1 LKKHAVILT
10 VGFLFMLVQ
19 NFSYMK
25 VPRHIRIILDE
36 IGGLNRGPV
45 IRTHIIY
52 IFIFTAVL
60 AVSLF
65 LMRKLIIGVSRKI
78 EYEFR
83 KKIYHK
89 LLSMDYLFF
98 QRNETGDLMSRCTND
113 LNSVRTLLGPG
124 VMYIPNSLSRLVL
137 FLPVLIGLSGSLM
150 LILGAIMV
158 FLVIIIFTLLP
169 LLRPLFLQIQ
179 EAMGSMNN
187 RVWQVISGITSIKQ
201 YTAEKIEIERFKAFN
216 EEYIKKQMAV
226 VKLQELLR
234 PLFFFVFSISELIIL
249 WAGGK
254 QVINGQMTMGELL
267 QFNIMISYLT
277 FPILALG
284 WMMTLIQEGISA
296 LGRINYI
303 LHQEVE
309 DGDNKKPLESDEPG
323 FSVRDLTYR
332 YPGHSETALENVTLT
347 VKPGQII
354 GITGPVGSGK
364 STLLS
369 ILTGLIRPDRGR
381 VFVDGTDICDI
392 DPRDLYA
399 KIAVVSQSPFL
410 FSRSVAENIALGPEE
425 VPMEVIQKAAAD
437 AGLSKDI
444 EAFHD
449 GLSQVVGERGITLS
463 GGQKQRVAIARA
475 LSKCAPILVLD
486 DPLSN
491 VDARTEAHILQ
502 NLQSLRCYR
511 TLIIVSHRVSVLR
524 TTDIVYVFDNGTI
537 AECGRHRS
545 LVRRKNGFYARMA
558 KLQQMEME
566 LEQE

>member
-1 LKKHAVILT
+1 MT
-10 VGFLFMLVQ
+10 VGLAFMLLQ

-25 VPRHIRIILDE
+25 VPMYIRIILDE
-36 IGGLNRGPV
+36 VGGRNRGSV
-45 IRTHIIY
+45 IWTNIFY
-52 IFIFTAVL
+52 ICIFTAVL

-78 EYEFR
+78 EYRFR
-83 KKIYHK
+83 EQIYHK

-98 QRNETGDLMSRCTND
+98 QQNETGDLMSRCTND

-150 LILGAIMV
+150 LILGGIMV
-158 FLVIIIFTLLP
+158 FLVIIIVTLLP
-169 LLRPLFLQIQ
+169 MMRPLFLQIQ

-201 YTAEKIEIERFKAFN
+201 YTAENIEIERFKTFN

-234 PLFFFVFSISELIIL
+234 PLFFFVFSISELVIL
-249 WAGGK
+249 WVGGK
-254 QVINGQMTMGELL
+254 QVINGQMTIGELL

-284 WMMTLIQEGISA
+284 WMMTLIQQGISA

-309 DGDNKKPLESDEPG
+309 DGDDKKRLESNEPE

-332 YPGHSETALENVTLT
+332 YPGHSEDVLKNINLSI
-347 VKPGQII
+347 KPGQII

-369 ILTGLIRPDRGR
+369 ILTGLIRPDRGQ

-392 DPRDLYA
+392 DPRSIYH

-410 FSRSVAENIALGPEE
+410 FSKSVAENIALGPDD
-425 VPMEVIQKAAAD
+425 VPLEAVQKAAAD

-444 EAFHD
+444 EAFHG
-449 GLSQVVGERGITLS
+449 GLSQEVGERGITLS

-491 VDARTEAHILQ
+491 VDARTEAQILQ

-511 TLIIVSHRVSVLR
+511 TLIIVSHRISVLR
-524 TTDIVYVFDNGTI
+524 TTDVVYVFDNGAI

-545 LVRRKNGFYARMA
+545 LVHRKNGIYARLA

-566 LEQE
+566 LEKG

>member
-1 LKKHAVILT
+1 MKKHAVTLL
-10 VGFLFMLVQ
+10 VGFAFMLIQ

-25 VPRHIRIILDE
+25 VPMYIRIILDE
-36 IGGLNRGPV
+36 IGGQNRAAV
-45 IRTHIIY
+45 FSANILY
-52 IFIFTAVL
+52 IFIYTVVL

-78 EYEFR
+78 EYGFR
-83 KKIYHK
+83 EKIYHK

-150 LILGAIMV
+150 LILGGIMA
-158 FLVIIIFTLLP
+158 FLVIIIVTLLP

-179 EAMGSMNN
+179 EAMGTMNN

-201 YTAEKIEIERFKAFN
+201 YTAEDIEVERFKAFN
-216 EEYIKKQMAV
+216 KEYIKKQMAV

-234 PLFFFVFSISELIIL
+234 PLFFFVFSISELVIL
-249 WAGGK
+249 WVGGK

-267 QFNIMISYLT
+267 QFNIMVSYLT

-284 WMMTLIQEGISA
+284 WMMTLVQQGISA

-303 LHQEVE
+303 LHEEVE
-309 DGDNKKPLESDEPG
+309 SGDGKKRLESDEPE
-323 FSVRDLTYR
+323 FSVQHLTYR
-332 YPGHSETALENVTLT
+332 YPGHSGDVLKDINLSIT
-347 VKPGQII
+347 PGQVI
-354 GITGPVGSGK
+354 GITGQVGSGK

-369 ILTGLIRPDRGR
+369 ILTGLIRPDRGQ

-392 DPRDLYA
+392 EPRSLYD

-410 FSRSVAENIALGPEE
+410 FSKSVAENIALGPEE
-425 VPMEVIQKAAAD
+425 VPLETIQKAAGD

-449 GLSQVVGERGITLS
+449 GLSQEVGERGITLS

-491 VDARTEAHILQ
+491 VDARTEAKILQ
-502 NLQSLRCYR
+502 NLENLRCFR
-511 TLIIVSHRVSVLR
+511 TLIIVSHRISVLR

-537 AECGRHRS
+537 AESGRHRS
-545 LVRRKNGFYARMA
+545 LVHRKNGIYARLA

-566 LEQE
+566 LEKG